1 MQIVFFAPLQTFLVD
16 VAAWI
21 FFHLGIGFCSSK
33 IPISKFDPNRRFFQT
48 FPWEKGGSIYQKLFH
63 VRSWKRFIP
72 QGSALYKNAF
82 SLQHLTTKDPAYL
95 ELWLRESIRAEFCH
109 WVMILPGFFF
119 VLWNDV
125 VGSWLVMAYAVI
137 TNLVPIVLQR
147 FNRPRMRR
155 MLQQAKEKVTSVAIP
170 VSAQECIAFQRQT
183 AA

>member
-1 MQIVFFAPLQTFLVD
+1 MQIVFFAPLQTFLLD
-16 VAAWI
+16 VVAWI

-33 IPISKFDPNRRFFQT
+33 IPIGKFDPDQRFFQT
-48 FPWEKGGSIYQKLFH
+48 FPWEKGGAIYQKLFR
-63 VRSWKRFIP
+63 VRSWKKFIP

-95 ELWLRESIRAEFCH
+95 ERWLRESIRAEFCH

-119 VLWNDV
+119 VMWNDV
-125 VGSWLVMAYAVI
+125 VGSWLVMAYALI

-155 MLQQAKEKVTSVAIP
+155 MLLQAREKVTAVTIP
-170 VSAQECIAFQRQT
+170 VSSQERIAFQRQT
-183 AA
+183 VA